1 MKKFLLF
8 ILLFISAEVTFGQ
21 FALGIKIGYNAN
33 KLSSNLDSVKS
44 SFSSGF
50 HVGAFAR
57 IGKRV
62 FLQPEFYYTMSGGSF
77 AVDTKLYNNITQ
89 NVTVGS
95 LDIPVL
101 IGFKIINSKIFNW
114 RIMVGPEVSFLV
126 NSKLKD
132 VSLADPIQSATFNNV
147 NWYIQ
152 AGTGIDVLFL
162 TLDIRYQAGL
172 NSMINDVVGKNGTAY
187 AVNSKGNMFVVSLG
201 FKIL

>member
-1 MKKFLLF
+1 MKKILLF
-8 ILLFISAEVTFGQ
+8 VLLFISAEVTFGQ
-21 FALGIKIGYNAN
+21 FALGIKVGYNAN

-77 AVDTKLYNNITQ
+77 TVNTKLLQDITQ
-89 NVTVGS
+89 KVTVGS

-114 RIMVGPEVSFLV
+114 RIMVGPQVSFLV

-132 VSLADPIQSATFNNV
+132 VSLTDPIQSATFSNV

-172 NSMINDVVGKNGTAY
+172 NSMINDVVKNGATY
-187 AVNSKGNMFVVSLG
+187 ASNSKNNMFVVSLG